1 MHKRISLLASMD
13 PSNIIHLTD
22 TEEGESRMGTPPTSS
37 APPSSYALRNRRAP
51 EGKLVY
57 DAKYHPMDDSIKPSQ
72 AAKRR
77 SAHEEI
83 ELSSDDETET
93 FSVPSRSEEDE
104 ESDKEDLMKKFRPSK
119 SKKRSRSLS
128 ESLQPTRRS
137 SRRTTKIKVSYNM
150 NVHPQDRY
158 LEITSSDD
166 DHSEASSHTSKRKK
180 ASHVSRKDPI
190 HESMHQARALSTT
203 TIADSEAE
211 EKDEIGNEQLTC
223 GNLDDSQPDVDTI
236 HVKVRGKSKT
246 YDIRQCAART
256 VCFNASIEQVLTMNT
271 RSTSCIII
279 ARIGSYC
286 PSFIWS
292 SPHRQYGSVFDEAW

>member
-1 MHKRISLLASMD
+1 MD
-13 PSNIIHLTD
+13 PSNVIHMTD
-22 TEEGESRMGTPPTSS
+22 TEEGESRMDTSPTSS
-37 APPSSYALRNRRAP
+37 TPPSSYALRNRRAP
-51 EGKLVY
+51 QGKLVY
-57 DAKYHPMDDSIKPSQ
+57 DAKYHPMDDSINPSK
-72 AAKRR
+72 ATKRR

-93 FSVPSRSEEDE
+93 FSVPSRSSDSDE

-119 SKKRSRSLS
+119 SKKRSRSRS

-137 SRRTTKIKVSYNM
+137 SRRTTKIKVLYNM

-166 DHSEASSHTSKRKK
+166 DHSEASSHPSKRKK
-180 ASHVSRKDPI
+180 ASHVSGKDPV

-236 HVKVRGKSKT
+236 HVKVRGKSK
-246 YDIRQCAART
+246 I
-256 VCFNASIEQVLTMNT
+256 L
-271 RSTSCIII
+271 
-279 ARIGSYC
+279 
-286 PSFIWS
+286 
-292 SPHRQYGSVFDEAW
+292 